1 MSTQDPL
8 GLLEGYLRQDPE
20 NASLLAEA
28 VSVAFESGRPERAQ
42 RLLDQAGP
50 ALLAHPEV
58 CHARATLLLSQQR
71 FDEAAMLFGD
81 LIARGVTAPQVRF
94 NLAYAR
100 FRQGAFADAAQ
111 ILQRLVSLDDAP
123 PESLAY
129 LMRCLH
135 HAGDTDQA
143 LAVWEAA
150 SARLK
155 TPQALGVASLVSLD
169 TNRLDQARDLAERS
183 LKDADGSVEAMVARA
198 TIAVGEGDHALAD
211 GLLERA
217 VAKAPSDGRVWSAI
231 AAARMGRGDVPGAEQ
246 AFGET
251 TRYMPSHV
259 GSWHG
264 LAWCQLLRRDFAGAQ
279 ASFETALA
287 LDRNFGETHGGL
299 AVVAALQGREAEARQ
314 AIERAVRL
322 DRSGLSARYAEA
334 ILGGE
339 AGNPH
344 AVQALAMRLLRDRP
358 GVKGAVLLER
368 VLGARVASKR

>member
-28 VSVAFESGRPERAQ
+28 VSVAFETGRPERAH
-42 RLLDQAGP
+42 RLLDQAGS

-58 CHARATLLLSQQR
+58 SHAKATLLLSQQR
-71 FDEAAMLFGD
+71 FDEAALLFGD

-111 ILQRLVSLDDAP
+111 IFQTLVSLDDAP
-123 PESLAY
+123 LESLAY

-135 HAGDTDQA
+135 HAGDTGQA
-143 LAVWEAA
+143 LAAWDAA
-150 SARLK
+150 SARFK

-169 TNRLDQARDLAERS
+169 TNRLDQARELADRS
-183 LKDADGSVEAMVARA
+183 LKDADAPVEAMVTRA
-198 TIAVGEGDHALAD
+198 TIAVGEGDDALAED
-211 GLLERA
+211 LLERA

-231 AAARMGRGDVPGAEQ
+231 AAARMGRGDMPGAEQ

-251 TRYMPSHV
+251 TRYLPSHV

-279 ASFETALA
+279 SSFETALA

-314 AIERAVRL
+314 AIERSVRL
-322 DRSGLSARYAEA
+322 DRGGLSARYAEA

-339 AGNPH
+339 ASNPR
-344 AVQALAMRLLRDRP
+344 AVQVLAMRLLRDRP
-358 GVKGAVLLER
+358 GMKGAAILER
-368 VLGARVASKR
+368 ALAAKGAAKR

>member
-8 GLLEGYLRQDPE
+8 ELLEGYLRQDPD

-28 VSVAFESGRPERAQ
+28 VSVAFGSGRPERAE
-42 RLLDQAGP
+42 RLLDQAAP
-50 ALLAHPEV
+50 SLLAHPAV
-58 CHARATLLLSQQR
+58 SHAKATLLLSQQR
-71 FDEAAMLFGD
+71 FDEAAALFGD

-100 FRQGAFADAAQ
+100 FRQGAFVDAAQ
-111 ILQRLVSLDDAP
+111 IFQGLVSLDDAP
-123 PESLAY
+123 LESLAY

-135 HAGDTDQA
+135 HAGETNQA
-143 LAVWEAA
+143 LAAWDAA
-150 SARLK
+150 SRRLK

-169 TNRLDQARDLAERS
+169 ANRLDQARELADRS
-183 LKDADGSVEAMVARA
+183 LQGAETSVEAMVTRA
-198 TIAVGEGDHALAD
+198 TIAIGEGDDALAEA
-211 GLLERA
+211 LLERA
-217 VAKAPSDGRVWSAI
+217 VARAPSDGRVWSAI

-251 TRYMPSHV
+251 VRHMPSHV

-279 ASFETALA
+279 SSFETALA

-314 AIERAVRL
+314 AIERALRL
-322 DRSGLSARYAEA
+322 DGKGLSARYAEA

-339 AGNPH
+339 ASNPR
-344 AVQALAMRLLRDRP
+344 AVQTLAMRLLRDRP
-358 GVKGAVLLER
+358 GCLTLDVDR
-368 VLGARVASKR
+368 